1 MTTFEAFAKLVDG
14 LEAAGYKDC
23 TAEMQGY
30 YNDERETVAILYFKG
45 AESSV
50 SLIKGFGAE
59 SRVVKFTNVTT
70 ETAVQEVLSVI

>member
-30 YNDERETVAILYFKG
+30 YNDESETLAIMYFKG
-45 AESSV
+45 EEATV
-50 SLIKGFGAE
+50 SLIKGFGGDA
-59 SRVVKFTNVTT
+59 RLVKFSNVTT
-70 ETAVQEVLSVI
+70 ADAVKDVLSVL